1 MSIYVSFVGCVMRL
15 LVNAEKFGSVY
26 GIIEVLTSILNY

>member
-15 LVNAEKFGSVY
+15 LVNAEKFGRKC
-26 GIIEVLTSILNY
+26 LRNN